1 MLILLL
7 SFLILLFLGVPIAYV
22 LGISSLLY
30 ILISGDMLLLESA
43 SHRIF
48 QGIQNFGM
56 LAIPLFIFVGEVM
69 NSGGIT
75 KRLIS
80 FCQMILGHFR
90 GGLAYVNVVANM
102 FLASILG
109 SANAQTAM
117 MSKVMVP
124 AMEKE
129 GYKKEFSSA
138 LTVSSA
144 LLGPIIPPSLV
155 FIVYG
160 VTAEAS
166 IAKMFLGGII
176 PGFLIGGG
184 LILLIAVI
192 SKKENFPRSERASF
206 DRIAKSFVNVIPALS
221 IPAIILIGILS
232 GIFTATESA
241 AVAALI
247 ALLIGW
253 LLYKELKLKELPKIL
268 LNTALNTAIVTLI
281 VAMASLFSW
290 LLTFERIPNQVA
302 DLLISISDNPI
313 VFLLLINI
321 IFLIVGMFLDGMA
334 AMIILVP
341 ILLPVAVQFGIDPIQ
356 FGIIISVNLTIG
368 LITPPVGTAL
378 FIASSMS
385 NIKIER
391 LTRTLIP
398 FLGVAIIALLIIT
411 YVPAV
416 TLWIP
421 SLFG

>member
-1 MLILLL
+1 MLIMFL
-7 SFLILLFLGVPIAYV
+7 SFVILLFLGVPIAYV

-30 ILISGDMLLLESA
+30 ILFSGDMLLLESA
-43 SHRIF
+43 SHRVYS
-48 QGIQNFGM
+48 GIQNFGM

-80 FCQMILGHFR
+80 FCQVILGHFR

-117 MSKVMVP
+117 MSRVMVP

-155 FIVYG
+155 FIIYG

-184 LILLIAVI
+184 LILLIAAI
-192 SKKENFPRSERASF
+192 SKKEKFPKADRASF
-206 DRIAKSFVNVIPALS
+206 KTVVKSFVNVIPALS

-232 GIFTATESA
+232 GVFTATESA

-247 ALLIGW
+247 AMLIGW

-268 LNTALNTAIVTLI
+268 MNTALNTAIVTFI

-290 LLTFERIPNQVA
+290 ILTFERIPNQVA
-302 DLLISISDNPI
+302 DFLISISDSPF

-356 FGIIISVNLTIG
+356 FGIILCVNLTIG

-391 LTRTLIP
+391 LSRTLIP
-398 FLGVAIIALLIIT
+398 FIGVALVALVIIT
-411 YVPAV
+411 YIPAV

>member
-1 MLILLL
+1 MFL
-7 SFLILLFLGVPIAYV
+7 SFVILLFLGVPIAYV

-30 ILISGDMLLLESA
+30 ILFSGDMLLLESA
-43 SHRIF
+43 SHRVYS
-48 QGIQNFGM
+48 GIQNFGM

-75 KRLIS
+75 KRLIA
-80 FCQMILGHFR
+80 FCQVILGHFR

-117 MSKVMVP
+117 MSRVMVP

-155 FIVYG
+155 FIIYG

-192 SKKENFPRSERASF
+192 SKKEKFPKADRASF
-206 DRIAKSFVNVIPALS
+206 KTVMKSFFNVIPALS

-268 LNTALNTAIVTLI
+268 MNTALNTAIVTFI

-290 LLTFERIPNQVA
+290 ILTFERIPNQVA
-302 DLLISISDNPI
+302 DLLISISDSQF

-356 FGIIISVNLTIG
+356 FGIILCVNLTIG

-391 LTRTLIP
+391 LSRTLIP
-398 FLGVAIIALLIIT
+398 FIGVALVALAIIT

>member
-7 SFLILLFLGVPIAYV
+7 SFVILLFLGVPIAYV

-184 LILLIAVI
+184 LILLIAAI
-192 SKKENFPRSERASF
+192 SKKENFPRSEKASF
-206 DRIAKSFVNVIPALS
+206 DKIAKSFVNVIPALS

-398 FLGVAIIALLIIT
+398 FFGVAIIALLIIT

-416 TLWIP
+416 TMWIP

>member
-1 MLILLL
+1 MFL
-7 SFLILLFLGVPIAYV
+7 SFVILLFLGVPIAYV

-30 ILISGDMLLLESA
+30 ILFSGDMLLLESA
-43 SHRIF
+43 SHRVYS
-48 QGIQNFGM
+48 GIQNFGM

-80 FCQMILGHFR
+80 FCQVILGHFR

-117 MSKVMVP
+117 MSRVMVP

-155 FIVYG
+155 FIIYG

-184 LILLIAVI
+184 LILLIAAI
-192 SKKENFPRSERASF
+192 SKKEKFPKADKASVKTVV
-206 DRIAKSFVNVIPALS
+206 KSFVNVIPALS

-232 GIFTATESA
+232 GVFTATESA

-247 ALLIGW
+247 AMLIGW

-268 LNTALNTAIVTLI
+268 MNTALNTAIVTFI

-290 LLTFERIPNQVA
+290 ILTFERIPNQVA
-302 DLLISISDNPI
+302 DFLISISDSPF

-356 FGIIISVNLTIG
+356 FGIILCVNLTIG

-391 LTRTLIP
+391 LSRTLIP
-398 FLGVAIIALLIIT
+398 FIGVALVALAIIT